1 MSVYSYLSYGH
12 GPLSI
17 FSQQKATFA
26 FLLMDMVRAMVPLL
40 PEGASEGLQSGLR

>member
-12 GPLSI
+12 GPL
-17 FSQQKATFA
+17 FQQKATFA

-40 PEGASEGLQSGLR
+40 PEGASEGLQSG